1 MRRGHTL
8 TELLVSMAVLA
19 TLGSITLRLTF
30 AGDRALQTQTER
42 ATATSTAL
50 RLLHDVSDDLRASSS
65 IRPGAIPTIDRT
77 DGRVTYQPLAHG
89 GGVRR
94 TAGDVVE
101 EYVGVQLNISGNGA
115 VRTVTVAGKKQR
127 LTTVVCLR
135 RRG

>member
-50 RLLHDVSDDLRASSS
+50 RLLHDVSDDLRASTSVGT
-65 IRPGAIPTIDRT
+65 GAMPTIERPE
-77 DGRVTYQPLAHG
+77 GRVTYRPAMNGSGL
-89 GGVRR
+89 RR

-101 EYVGVQLNISGNGA
+101 EYVGVQLGVSGSGA
-115 VRTVTVAGKKQR
+115 LRTVTVTGKKQR